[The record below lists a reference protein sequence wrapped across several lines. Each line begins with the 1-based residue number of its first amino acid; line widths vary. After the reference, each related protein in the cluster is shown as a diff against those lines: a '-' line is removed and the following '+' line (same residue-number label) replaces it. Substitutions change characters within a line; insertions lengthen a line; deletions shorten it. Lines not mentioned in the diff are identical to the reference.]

1 MYEYDTQTYVYL
13 KSNLM
18 EIIHNL
24 NYETLAFDKEQKVLL
39 VEKPLQPLRLR
50 KLLNLNYPAK

>member
-18 EIIHNL
+18 EIIHDL
-24 NYETLAFDKEQKVLL
+24 NYETLAFEKEQKVLL

>member
-18 EIIHNL
+18 EIIHDL